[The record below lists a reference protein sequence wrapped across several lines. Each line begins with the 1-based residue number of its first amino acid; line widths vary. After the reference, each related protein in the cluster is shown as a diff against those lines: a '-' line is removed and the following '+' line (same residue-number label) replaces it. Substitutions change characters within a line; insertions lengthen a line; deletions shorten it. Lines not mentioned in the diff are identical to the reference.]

1 MKDEKTMDPA
11 LAELTKPEPEQAK
24 EIAPGMTVEEIRAVY
39 FNADALKEPAYRLFQ
54 LNTDGHRYYYR
65 FNDAGEPEFYPSVT
79 TLLKQVMPTPPALLD
94 WMIAN
99 GKDGSTE
106 KRDLAAAYGT
116 FMHGQFET
124 LIINRR
130 YDFDS
135 VPAALLA
142 YMERENLPENVFA
155 EWLPKVRKDVLAF
168 AQFVKD
174 YNVKPLA
181 VEIGLYHPKYHYAG
195 CLDLPCIM
203 TDPKTGKS
211 FTALVDF
218 KSGRKGFF
226 EEHEL
231 QLHLYKDAW
240 NCWYENLPIT
250 RVFNFSPKD
259 WRKAPSYNLKDQTDS
274 VNAKKLPYLLA
285 LATIEDEK
293 RDNTLTIVRGV
304 LDLDKG
310 KISDNILNLS
320 LAELIKTKAAEK
332 DAPEQAAKAPEKTD
346 APEPATKGRKKAVK
360 AKKEPKPVN
369 TPSETEKPVKTENKE
384 KQRIIR
390 AGGAPT
396 PYDVCDNYC
405 HEKNCDYCLGE
416 HGDPCIEAKARAGY
430 VEPDE
435 KLPWE
440 NEPEP
445 AKPAGPTPEQIAEQA
460 AKDNLLNAEIEL

>member
-1 MKDEKTMDPA
+1 MKDTKTIDPA
-11 LAELTKPEPEQAK
+11 LAALVEPEKEQAT

-54 LNTDGHRYYYR
+54 LNSDGHRYYYR
-65 FNDAGEPEFYPSVT
+65 FNEAGEPEFYPSVT
-79 TLLKQVMPTPPALLD
+79 TLLKQVMPTAPALLD

-116 FMHGQFET
+116 FMHGEFEK

-135 VPAALLA
+135 VPAALLG
-142 YMERENLPENVFA
+142 YMERENLPEKVFA

-168 AQFVKD
+168 AQFIKD
-174 YNVKPLA
+174 WNVKPLA

-218 KSGRKGFF
+218 KSGRKGFY

-231 QLHLYKDAW
+231 QLQLYKDAW
-240 NCWYENLPIT
+240 NCWYESMQIT

-259 WRKAPSYNLKDQTDS
+259 WRKAPTYNLKDQTDS

-320 LAELIKTKAAEK
+320 LAELIKTKAAEN

-346 APEPATKGRKKAVK
+346 APEPAPKGRKRAVK
-360 AKKEPKPVN
+360 ATKEPEPIN
-369 TPSETEKPVKTENKE
+369 SPSEPGKPVKTEIPE
-384 KQRIIR
+384 KLT
-390 AGGAPT
+390 A
-396 PYDVCDNYC
+396 YDICDRYC
-405 HEKNCDYCLGE
+405 KEKNCDYCLGAHE
-416 HGDPCIEAKARAGY
+416 PKCEKAMKKAGKHYDDPDIF
-430 VEPDE
+430 PTPTND

-440 NEPEP
+440 EEPEP
-445 AKPAGPTPEQIAEQA
+445 AKPAGPTPEQA
-460 AKDNLLNAEIEL
+460 AKDNLLNDEIEL

>member
-1 MKDEKTMDPA
+1 MKDEKTIDPELAA
-11 LAELTKPEPEQAK
+11 LVEPEKEQAT

-54 LNTDGHRYYYR
+54 LNSDGHRYYYR

-116 FMHGQFET
+116 FMHGEFEK

-135 VPAALLA
+135 VHAAMLA
-142 YMERENLPENVFA
+142 YMERENLPEKVFA
-155 EWLPKVRKDVLAF
+155 EWLTKIRKDVLAF
-168 AQFVKD
+168 AQFIKD
-174 YNVKPLA
+174 WNVKPLA
-181 VEIGLYHPKYHYAG
+181 VEIGLYHPQFHYAG
-195 CLDLPCIM
+195 CLDLPCVM

-211 FTALVDF
+211 FVAIVDF
-218 KSGRKGFF
+218 KSGRKGFY

-231 QLHLYKDAW
+231 QLHLYREMW
-240 NCWYENLPIT
+240 NVHYPETPVT
-250 RVFNFSPKD
+250 RLFNFSPKD
-259 WRKAPSYNLKDQTDS
+259 WRKSPTYNLKDQTDS
-274 VNAKKLPYLLA
+274 ANAKKLPYLLA

-293 RDNTLTIVRGV
+293 RDNTLTIIRGV

-320 LAELIKTKAAEK
+320 LAELIKTKADEK
-332 DAPEQAAKAPEKTD
+332 DAPEQAAKGPEVSKEEIEIAEKELGISKGAPEYVQ
-346 APEPATKGRKKAVK
+346 KGRKRAVK
-360 AKKEPKPVN
+360 ATKEPEPIN
-369 TPSETEKPVKTENKE
+369 SLSEPEKPVKTE
-384 KQRIIR
+384 I
-390 AGGAPT
+390 
-396 PYDVCDNYC
+396 
-405 HEKNCDYCLGE
+405 
-416 HGDPCIEAKARAGY
+416 
-430 VEPDE
+430 DE

-440 NEPEP
+440 QEPEP
-445 AKPAGPTPEQIAEQA
+445 AKTVGPTPEQA
-460 AKDNLLNAEIEL
+460 AKDNLLNDEIEL

>member
-1 MKDEKTMDPA
+1 MKDEKTIDPA
-11 LAELTKPEPEQAK
+11 LAALVEPEQEQAT

-54 LNTDGHRYYYR
+54 LNSDGHRYYYR

-79 TLLKQVMPTPPALLD
+79 TLLKQVMPTAPALLD

-142 YMERENLPENVFA
+142 YMERENLPEKVFA

-168 AQFVKD
+168 AQFIKD
-174 YNVKPLA
+174 WNVKPLA

-218 KSGRKGFF
+218 KSGRKGFY

-240 NCWYENLPIT
+240 NCWYESMPIT

-259 WRKAPSYNLKDQTDS
+259 WRKAPTYNLKDQTDS

-346 APEPATKGRKKAVK
+346 APETAAKGRKRAVK
-360 AKKEPKPVN
+360 ATKEPEPIN
-369 TPSETEKPVKTENKE
+369 SPSEPEKPVKTE
-384 KQRIIR
+384 IS
-390 AGGAPT
+390 
-396 PYDVCDNYC
+396 
-405 HEKNCDYCLGE
+405 
-416 HGDPCIEAKARAGY
+416 
-430 VEPDE
+430 E

-440 NEPEP
+440 QGEPDLSMGSDDGFVETDWP
-445 AKPAGPTPEQIAEQA
+445 NSENSKQA
-460 AKDNLLNAEIEL
+460 AKDNLLNEEIEL

>member
-1 MKDEKTMDPA
+1 MKDEKTIDPELAA
-11 LAELTKPEPEQAK
+11 LVEPEKEQAT

-54 LNTDGHRYYYR
+54 LNSDGHRYYYR

-116 FMHGQFET
+116 FMHGEFEK

-135 VPAALLA
+135 VPAAMLA
-142 YMERENLPENVFA
+142 YMERENLPEKVFA
-155 EWLPKVRKDVLAF
+155 EWLPKIRKDVLAF
-168 AQFVKD
+168 AQFIKD
-174 YNVKPLA
+174 WNVKPLA
-181 VEIGLYHPKYHYAG
+181 VEIGLYHPQFHYAG
-195 CLDLPCIM
+195 CLDLPCVM

-211 FTALVDF
+211 FVAIVDF
-218 KSGRKGFF
+218 KSGRKGFY

-231 QLHLYKDAW
+231 QLHLYKEMW
-240 NCWYENLPIT
+240 NIHYPETPVT

-259 WRKAPSYNLKDQTDS
+259 WRKSPTYNLKDQTDS
-274 VNAKKLPYLLA
+274 ANAKKLPYLLA

-293 RDNTLTIVRGV
+293 RDNTLTIIRGV

-332 DAPEQAAKAPEKTD
+332 DAPEQAAKAPEISKEEIEIDKKALGISKD
-346 APEPATKGRKKAVK
+346 APEHAQKGRKRAVK
-360 AKKEPKPVN
+360 ATKEPEPIN
-369 TPSETEKPVKTENKE
+369 SLSEPGKPVKTE
-384 KQRIIR
+384 I
-390 AGGAPT
+390 
-396 PYDVCDNYC
+396 
-405 HEKNCDYCLGE
+405 
-416 HGDPCIEAKARAGY
+416 
-430 VEPDE
+430 DE

-440 NEPEP
+440 QEPEP
-445 AKPAGPTPEQIAEQA
+445 AKTAGPTPEQA
-460 AKDNLLNAEIEL
+460 AKDNLLNDEIEL

>member
-1 MKDEKTMDPA
+1 MKDEKTIDPA
-11 LAELTKPEPEQAK
+11 FAALVEPEQEQAT

-54 LNTDGHRYYYR
+54 LNSDGHRYYYR

-116 FMHGQFET
+116 FMHGEFEK

-142 YMERENLPENVFA
+142 YMERENLPEKVFA
-155 EWLPKVRKDVLAF
+155 EWLPKIRKDVLAF

-174 YNVKPLA
+174 WNVKALA

-195 CLDLPCIM
+195 CLDLPCVM
-203 TDPKTGKS
+203 TDPKTANT
-211 FTALVDF
+211 FTAIVDF

-231 QLHLYKDAW
+231 QLHLYREMW
-240 NCWYENLPIT
+240 NVHYPDKPVT

-259 WRKAPSYNLKDQTDS
+259 WRKTPTYNLKDQTDS

-310 KISDNILNLS
+310 KIADNILTLS
-320 LAELIKTKAAEK
+320 LADLIKTKAAEK
-332 DAPEQAAKAPEKTD
+332 DAPEQAAKAPEISKEEIEIAEKALGISKD
-346 APEPATKGRKKAVK
+346 APEISKKGRKRAVK
-360 AKKEPKPVN
+360 ATKEPETIN
-369 TPSETEKPVKTENKE
+369 SPSGPEKPVKTE
-384 KQRIIR
+384 I
-390 AGGAPT
+390 
-396 PYDVCDNYC
+396 
-405 HEKNCDYCLGE
+405 
-416 HGDPCIEAKARAGY
+416 
-430 VEPDE
+430 DE

-440 NEPEP
+440 QEPEP
-445 AKPAGPTPEQIAEQA
+445 AKPAGPTQEQA
-460 AKDNLLNAEIEL
+460 AKDNLLNDEIEL

>member
-1 MKDEKTMDPA
+1 MKEDNNNYPELAA
-11 LAELTKPEPEQAK
+11 LTEPEQDAK
-24 EIAPGMTVEEIRAVY
+24 VEIYPGMTIEEIRAVF
-39 FNADALKEPAYRLFQ
+39 FNTDALREPPYRVYQ
-54 LNTDGHRYYYR
+54 LNSEGHRYYYR
-65 FNDAGEPEFYPSVT
+65 FDDAGNPVFFPSVT

-99 GKDGSTE
+99 GKEGSTE

-116 FMHGQFET
+116 FMHIQFEQ

-130 YDFDS
+130 YDFDT
-135 VPAALLA
+135 VPGVLLA
-142 YMERENLPENVFA
+142 YMEQNNLPERVFS

-174 YNVKPLA
+174 YNVVPLA
-181 VEIGLYHPKYHYAG
+181 VEIGLVHPEFHYAG
-195 CLDLPCIM
+195 CVDLPCIM
-203 TDPKTGKS
+203 RDPKTGKQ
-211 FTALVDF
+211 FTAIVDF

-231 QLHLYKDAW
+231 QLHLYREMW
-240 NCWYENLPIT
+240 NVNFPDMPVA

-259 WRKAPSYNLKDQTDS
+259 WRKAPTYNLKDQTDS

-320 LAELIKTKAAEK
+320 LAELIKTKSAEK

-346 APEPATKGRKKAVK
+346 APEPAQKGRKRAVK
-360 AKKEPKPVN
+360 ATKEPEPIN
-369 TPSETEKPVKTENKE
+369 SPSEPEKPVKTE
-384 KQRIIR
+384 I
-390 AGGAPT
+390 P
-396 PYDVCDNYC
+396 
-405 HEKNCDYCLGE
+405 
-416 HGDPCIEAKARAGY
+416 
-430 VEPDE
+430 E

-440 NEPEP
+440 KDMADGTGIEVEKTDDGVKVTARYFEP
-445 AKPAGPTPEQIAEQA
+445 APEQA
-460 AKDNLLNAEIEL
+460 AKDNLLNDEIEL

>member
-1 MKDEKTMDPA
+1 MKDTKQLDPA
-11 LAELTKPEPEQAK
+11 FAAIADNDSK
-24 EIAPGMTVEEIRAVY
+24 EMEIFPGMTVEEIRSLY
-39 FNADALKEPAYRLFQ
+39 FDKTALREPAYRVFQ
-54 LNTDGHRYYYR
+54 LNSDGHRYYYR

-99 GKDGSTE
+99 GKDGSVE

-116 FMHGQFET
+116 FMHIQFET

-130 YDFDS
+130 YDFDN
-135 VPAALLA
+135 VPAVLLD
-142 YMERENLPENVFA
+142 YMERENLPEKVFS
-155 EWLPKVRKDVLAF
+155 EWCVKIRKDVLAF
-168 AQFVKD
+168 AQFARD
-174 YNVKPLA
+174 YNVVPMA
-181 VEIGLYHPKYHYAG
+181 VEIGLVHPEFHYAG
-195 CLDLPCIM
+195 CVDLPCIM
-203 TDPKTGKS
+203 TEPKTGKK
-211 FTALVDF
+211 FTAIVDF
-218 KSGRKGFF
+218 KSGRKGFY

-231 QLHLYKDAW
+231 QLHLYREMW
-240 NCWYENLPIT
+240 NVNYPDVPVE

-259 WRKAPSYNLKDQTDS
+259 WRGPKPTYNLKDQTES

-320 LAELIKTKAAEK
+320 LADLIKTKAAEK

-346 APEPATKGRKKAVK
+346 APEPVQKGRKRAVK
-360 AKKEPKPVN
+360 ATKEPEPIN
-369 TPSETEKPVKTENKE
+369 SPSEPEKPVKTEIPE
-384 KQRIIR
+384 KLPDD
-390 AGGAPT
+390 GAM
-396 PYDVCDNYC
+396 D
-405 HEKNCDYCLGE
+405 
-416 HGDPCIEAKARAGY
+416 
-430 VEPDE
+430 

-445 AKPAGPTPEQIAEQA
+445 AKPAGPTPEQMAEQA
-460 AKDNLLNAEIEL
+460 AKDNLLNDEIEL